1 MVQKRSFDSTPAEA
15 KPSSFPSFGLE
26 GLNLNLNL
34 HESGQVRPS
43 GPSGLSGL
51 SGLSGASGSGVKV
64 KSNLVQTEEKSKPEA
79 VKKSFNPS
87 EFEEKLFSLDLK

>member
-1 MVQKRSFDSTPAEA
+1 MVQKRSFDSTPSDP

-26 GLNLNLNL
+26 GLNLSLNPVQ
-34 HESGQVRPS
+34 ESGQTRAT
-43 GPSGLSGL
+43 GP
-51 SGLSGASGSGVKV
+51 GVKV
-64 KSNLVQTEEKSKPEA
+64 RSNLVQTEEKSKPEA